1 MNFTAWV
8 RHAELGDDMAEC
20 DNISKGGFSFRSR
33 KAYPVGAEIE
43 VAVPYDPGWG
53 PVFVLACIRHAE
65 ELPGGTQ
72 FRYGVAYTK
81 AAKKLRQS

>member
-1 MNFTAWV
+1 
-8 RHAELGDDMAEC
+8 
-20 DNISKGGFSFRSR
+20 
-33 KAYPVGAEIE
+33 
-43 VAVPYDPGWG
+43 VPYDPGWG